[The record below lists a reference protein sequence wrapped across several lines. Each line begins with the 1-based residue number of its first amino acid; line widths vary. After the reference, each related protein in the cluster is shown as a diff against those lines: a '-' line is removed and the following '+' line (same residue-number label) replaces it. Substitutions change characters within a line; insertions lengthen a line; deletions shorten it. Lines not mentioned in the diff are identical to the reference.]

1 MWRRSC
7 APVMLKKKKGKMA
20 IKEVTRRRRQ
30 VTLHLSGSQENSA
43 WQPVLKEEI
52 GTKDTINVLR
62 NWVLVHQ
69 ETVPSGLLAHRTG
82 SEWVLVLGLE
92 EL

>member
-7 APVMLKKKKGKMA
+7 APVMLEEKKGKMV

-30 VTLHLSGSQENSA
+30 VTLHPPLTGEQCLAASPRGGDRNKRHHKCS
-43 WQPVLKEEI
+43 
-52 GTKDTINVLR
+52 R

-69 ETVPSGLLAHRTG
+69 ETVSSGLLAHRTG

-92 EL
+92 GL